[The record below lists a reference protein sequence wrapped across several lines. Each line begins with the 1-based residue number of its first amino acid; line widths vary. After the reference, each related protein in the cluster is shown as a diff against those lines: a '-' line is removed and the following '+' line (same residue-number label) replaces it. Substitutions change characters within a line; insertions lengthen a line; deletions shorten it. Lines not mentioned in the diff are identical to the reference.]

1 MLRIH
6 TLRVAFRKKP
16 RRWWTRFIPERLR
29 KKYSHAE
36 IILPD
41 GQNRVALEWG
51 KRVGSLTRLDAS
63 AHDWD
68 EVHLYVT
75 EGQVERLLDFYNFTT
90 GSRYD
95 WLGEL
100 LSKLLPWRVKWR
112 GRWTTYGWL
121 LYALTHARI
130 LDFSVSQ
137 PFDRTDVDADGLWAL
152 TVMAANYN
160 AQRLA
165 DQESIDDND

>member
-16 RRWWTRFIPERLR
+16 RRWWARLIPERLR
-29 KKYSHAE
+29 KKYTHAE

-41 GQNRVALEWG
+41 GQNRIALEQG
-51 KRVGSLTRLDAS
+51 QRVGSLTRLDAS
-63 AHDWD
+63 ADDWD

-75 EGQVERLLDFYNFTT
+75 ESQVERLLEFYNFTT
-90 GSRYD
+90 GARYD
-95 WLGEL
+95 WLGAW
-100 LSKLLPWRVKWR
+100 LSKLLPWKVKWR

-121 LYALTHARI
+121 LHALTHARL
-130 LDFSVSQ
+130 LDISVSQ
-137 PFDRTDVDADGLWAL
+137 PFDRTDVDADILWVM

-160 AQRLA
+160 AQLVTG
-165 DQESIDDND
+165 QEPIDNEP